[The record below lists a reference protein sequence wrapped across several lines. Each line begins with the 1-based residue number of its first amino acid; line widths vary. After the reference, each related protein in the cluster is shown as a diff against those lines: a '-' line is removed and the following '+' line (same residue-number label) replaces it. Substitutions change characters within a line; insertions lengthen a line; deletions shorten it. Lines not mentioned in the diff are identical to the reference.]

1 MKVYTSY
8 NQYTNGVTN
17 NTLDKTLISN
27 GDYVTKYLLK
37 PIWSMTSSHEWC
49 LVRTFFLFWHV
60 FVYWNNNNENAK
72 TKSQIYL
79 VTNNLYGR
87 AMAKNYNISKFRYI
101 VELDLKY
108 FENFHGMRNAYSLA
122 P

>member
-27 GDYVTKYLLK
+27 GDYVSKYLLK

-49 LVRTFFLFWHV
+49 LVRTFSYFDMYLFI
-60 FVYWNNNNENAK
+60 EIITMK
-72 TKSQIYL
+72 IQKLKI
-79 VTNNLYGR
+79 
-87 AMAKNYNISKFRYI
+87 KYI
-101 VELDLKY
+101 
-108 FENFHGMRNAYSLA
+108 
-122 P
+122 